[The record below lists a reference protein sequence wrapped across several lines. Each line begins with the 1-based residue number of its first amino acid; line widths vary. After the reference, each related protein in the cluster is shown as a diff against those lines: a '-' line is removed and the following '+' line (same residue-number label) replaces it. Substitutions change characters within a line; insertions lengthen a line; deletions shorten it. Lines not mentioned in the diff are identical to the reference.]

1 MGHVA
6 VVAVLVPAGDEKYLL
21 LVARAIAAISER
33 LRARKKTDGH

>member
-1 MGHVA
+1 MGLVA

-21 LVARAIAAISER
+21 LVARAIVISER